1 MNSKIIWSMKFITRV
16 DTKLIEILKL
26 QILSIFLNIFFEIN
40 RFIKYLTQ
48 YIF

>member
-1 MNSKIIWSMKFITRV
+1 MKFITRV

-48 YIF
+48 NIF